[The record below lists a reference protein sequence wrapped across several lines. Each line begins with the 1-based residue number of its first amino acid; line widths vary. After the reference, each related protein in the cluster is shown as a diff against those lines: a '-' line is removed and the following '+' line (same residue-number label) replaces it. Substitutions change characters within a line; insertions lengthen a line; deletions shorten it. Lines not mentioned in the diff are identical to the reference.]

1 MLRVYNTISRE
12 KEEFIPLY
20 GNNVGMYVCGPTVYG
35 FPHLGH
41 AKSYISFDIVYRYL
55 KFKGYNVKYVQNI
68 TDVGH
73 LVGDADNRV
82 VGIISETDII
92 KKEKHVAA
100 PEFITFLQGV
110 IYLEDFKKMEK
121 DIQDIAAVQVK
132 DLMSKE
138 VIKVYEDDTFD
149 DVANIM
155 IKKSVNRVPVVDKDN
170 KIKGII
176 CRYDI
181 IKSMYE

>member
-1 MLRVYNTISRE
+1 M
-12 KEEFIPLY
+12 
-20 GNNVGMYVCGPTVYG
+20 NNKK
-35 FPHLGH
+35 
-41 AKSYISFDIVYRYL
+41 AKDIMT
-55 KFKGYNVKYVQNI
+55 
-68 TDVGH
+68 TDVKVAKQTDTIKSIAKILIHEKIGG
-73 LVGDADNRV
+73 LPVVDEDNRV

-92 KKEKHVAA
+92 KKEKHVAV

>member
-1 MLRVYNTISRE
+1 M
-12 KEEFIPLY
+12 
-20 GNNVGMYVCGPTVYG
+20 NNKK
-35 FPHLGH
+35 
-41 AKSYISFDIVYRYL
+41 AKDIMT
-55 KFKGYNVKYVQNI
+55 
-68 TDVGH
+68 TDVKVAKQTDTIKSIAKILIHEKIGG
-73 LVGDADNRV
+73 LPVVDEDNRV

-121 DIQDIAAVQVK
+121 DIQDIASVQVK

>member
-1 MLRVYNTISRE
+1 M
-12 KEEFIPLY
+12 
-20 GNNVGMYVCGPTVYG
+20 NNKK
-35 FPHLGH
+35 
-41 AKSYISFDIVYRYL
+41 AKDIMT
-55 KFKGYNVKYVQNI
+55 
-68 TDVGH
+68 TDVKVAKQTDTIKSIAKILIHEKIGG
-73 LVGDADNRV
+73 LPVVDEDNIV

-92 KKEKHVAA
+92 KKEKHVAV

>member
-1 MLRVYNTISRE
+1 M
-12 KEEFIPLY
+12 
-20 GNNVGMYVCGPTVYG
+20 NNKK
-35 FPHLGH
+35 
-41 AKSYISFDIVYRYL
+41 AKDIMT
-55 KFKGYNVKYVQNI
+55 
-68 TDVGH
+68 TDVKVAKQTDTIKSIAKILIHEKIGG
-73 LVGDADNRV
+73 LPVVDEDNRV

-92 KKEKHVAA
+92 KKEKHVAV

-121 DIQDIAAVQVK
+121 DIQDIASVQVK

>member
-1 MLRVYNTISRE
+1 M
-12 KEEFIPLY
+12 
-20 GNNVGMYVCGPTVYG
+20 NNKK
-35 FPHLGH
+35 
-41 AKSYISFDIVYRYL
+41 AKDIMTT
-55 KFKGYNVKYVQNI
+55 NVKVAKQ
-68 TDVGH
+68 TDTIYSIAKILIQEKIGGLPV
-73 LVGDADNRV
+73 VDEENRV

-92 KKEKHVAA
+92 KKEKYIDT

-121 DIQDIAAVQVK
+121 DIKDIAAVQVK
-132 DLMSKE
+132 DLMSKK
-138 VIKVYEDDTFD
+138 VVKVYEDDTFD

-155 IKKSVNRVPVVDKDN
+155 IKQSINRVPVVDKDN